1 MLLSAI
7 SLAHR
12 ELVRFLRQRS
22 RVVGALAPPLLFWFL
37 IGSGFGGS
45 FRPASA
51 PDGLTSLQYLL
62 PGTLVLIMLF
72 TAIFATIS
80 IIEDR
85 NEGFLQSVL
94 VAPGSRGGLVLGKML
109 GGTLLAVLQV
119 LPVML
124 LAPVVGVRLG
134 VVSFLLSLA
143 VLLVVGFGFTGLG
156 FFIAWRLDSTQGF
169 HSVMNLVLMP
179 MWILSGALF
188 PSEGAPTW
196 LRAVMFVNPMSHA
209 LDGLRQSLYLGT
221 SVPVWGMQSQSV
233 ALPFAVTTGFA
244 VVMFIIA
251 LWATR
256 APHVAP
262 AR

>member
-1 MLLSAI
+1 VLLSAY
-7 SLAHR
+7 SLAQR

-22 RVVGALAPPLLFWFL
+22 RVVGVLGPPLLFWFL

-45 FRPASA
+45 FRPVSA
-51 PDGLTSLQYLL
+51 PGSLTSLQYLL
-62 PGTLVLIMLF
+62 PGTFLLIMLF

-119 LPVML
+119 VPVML
-124 LAPVVGVRLG
+124 LAPVVGVRLS
-134 VVSFLLSLA
+134 VASSLLSVA

-156 FFIAWRLDSTQGF
+156 FVIAWRLDSTQGF
-169 HSVMNLVLMP
+169 HSVMNLLLMP

-188 PSEGAPTW
+188 PSDGAPLW
-196 LRAVMFVNPMSHA
+196 LRAIMFVNPMSHA
-209 LDGLRQSLYLGT
+209 LDALRQSLYLGT
-221 SVPVWGMQSQSV
+221 SVPVWGLQSQSL
-233 ALPFAVTTGFA
+233 ALPFVVTAGFA
-244 VVMFIIA
+244 AIMFVVA
-251 LWATR
+251 SWATR
-256 APHVAP
+256 PPKAAS